1 MEDRALAFVI
11 DGEVVAVMRF
21 DERTSSILLSNPTIV
36 DISTL
41 AINQGWNYDPEK
53 GFYTT
58 IDGSE
63 VVTAPV
69 EIPVQ

>member
-1 MEDRALAFVI
+1 MDDRALAFVI

-21 DERTSSILLSNPTIV
+21 DDRTSAILLSNPTIV
-36 DISTL
+36 DISAMTV
-41 AINQGWNYDPEK
+41 NQGWNYDPSK

-63 VVTAPV
+63 VVTPV
-69 EIPVQ
+69 SEPPA